1 MTKSEFIDWKGHP
14 VTKEVFRILSGRIQ
28 DMYEMLGSSAGLDPG
43 QDREFVGAIKA
54 YKDMITIEY
63 TEETE

>member
-1 MTKSEFIDWKGHP
+1 MTKSDFIDWKSFP
-14 VTKEVFRILSGRIQ
+14 VTKEIFRILDGRIQ
-28 DMYEMLGSSAGLDPG
+28 DMYQMLGSSAGLDPG